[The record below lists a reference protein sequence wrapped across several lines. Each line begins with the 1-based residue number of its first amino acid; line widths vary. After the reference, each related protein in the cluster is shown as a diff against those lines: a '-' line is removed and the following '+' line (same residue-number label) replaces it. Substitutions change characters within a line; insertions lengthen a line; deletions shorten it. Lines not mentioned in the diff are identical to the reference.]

1 MEKRDI
7 KVTLSDFNINNLLT
21 TLKQYY
27 KGGRYDFL
35 LNSDKNIDL
44 LSKHFIVFEI
54 DQVKDNKDLFP
65 VVTIIIME
73 AFINKMRRLKGIR
86 KMILIE
92 EAWKAIASANMAD
105 YIKYLYK
112 TVRKYFGEAIVVTQ
126 EVDDII
132 QSPIVKGTNGMLQE
146 QTFDMKKYREQK
158 DRLEYEEMACNPE
171 TTYLVSDEA
180 FDKQIDE
187 LGLSPTDLAMMTG
200 MYLERGSYNLEKK
213 VHDFFRSI
221 NSMV

>member
-1 MEKRDI
+1 M
-7 KVTLSDFNINNLLT
+7 
-21 TLKQYY
+21 KQYY

-44 LSKHFIVFEI
+44 LSKRFIVFEI

-132 QSPIVKGTNGMLQE
+132 QSPIVKE
-146 QTFDMKKYREQK
+146 
-158 DRLEYEEMACNPE
+158 
-171 TTYLVSDEA
+171 
-180 FDKQIDE
+180 
-187 LGLSPTDLAMMTG
+187 
-200 MYLERGSYNLEKK
+200 
-213 VHDFFRSI
+213 SI
-221 NSMV
+221 INNSTARYCSTSAST